1 MWFFYL
7 VTHNYAASILFFTFV
22 TRVILFPLSVKQQKS
37 QAAMS
42 AFTPKLEELKKKY
55 ANNQQKLNEEQMKLY
70 SEEGINPLASCLP
83 LLIQL
88 PILYGVFDVVY
99 RPITHI
105 IRASKD
111 VIEQATT
118 IAATL
123 FGTDRNFQLRPE
135 TYVVRAVKENPEL
148 FTSLPVDFT
157 EKIQDFNNTLFGL
170 DLGLSPTFTP
180 EVWNATAIGLIMI
193 PIASGLA
200 QLLSTVYMTVRQKKM
215 AAAAG
220 ASNMQNSMMKS
231 MNIMMFIMPVFSVFI
246 AVGFPAA
253 IGYYWTCSAL
263 IGFLQSVIL
272 YRIYTPEYVAKLVE
286 RDKLKKKDKVKKRS
300 SMMERYQQMLAE
312 QNGQSGN
319 YNSGNTSN
327 RQNMITVSGKL
338 KSDDDDDTDNTT
350 DVTKMSKSQQ
360 RDLERKLINE
370 ARRRQAEKYGEDY
383 TEE

>member
-7 VTHNYAASILFFTFV
+7 ITHNYAASILFFTFI
-22 TRVILFPLSVKQQKS
+22 TRLILFPLSVKQQKS

-42 AFTPKLEELKKKY
+42 AFTPKLEEIKKKY
-55 ANNQQKLNEEQMKLY
+55 ANNPQKQSEEQMKLY

-105 IRASKD
+105 IRTSKE
-111 VIEQATT
+111 VITEATT
-118 IAATL
+118 IAAQL

-135 TYVVRAVKENPEL
+135 IYVVRAVKENPEL
-148 FTSLPVDFT
+148 FTSLPAEFT
-157 EKIQDFNNTLFGL
+157 EKIHDFHNTLFGL
-170 DLGLSPTFTP
+170 DLGLSPSFTP

-200 QLLSTVYMTVRQKKM
+200 QLLSTIYMSVRQKKM
-215 AAAAG
+215 AQAAG
-220 ASNMQNSMMKS
+220 SSSMQNSMMKS
-231 MNIMMFIMPVFSVFI
+231 MNVMMFIMPVFSVFI
-246 AVGFPAA
+246 AIGFPAA

-263 IGFLQSVIL
+263 IGFLQSVLL

-312 QNGQSGN
+312 QNGTAAPVQQ
-319 YNSGNTSN
+319 NS
-327 RQNMITVSGKL
+327 ITVSGPIKN
-338 KSDDDDDTDNTT
+338 DDGDFTDTEN